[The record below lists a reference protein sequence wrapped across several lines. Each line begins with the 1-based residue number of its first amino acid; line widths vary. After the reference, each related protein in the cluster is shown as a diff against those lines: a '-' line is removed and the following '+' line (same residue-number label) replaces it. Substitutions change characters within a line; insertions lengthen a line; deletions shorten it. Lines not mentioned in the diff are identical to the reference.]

1 MLDSLESEQLDFL
14 LNILQ
19 SVSDSNSDPN
29 VVYPLL
35 KQNLTLLNDR
45 LIEVLNV
52 WVRSTSTQVH
62 RTAQKSIAR
71 TLSDFGDLIEEFPLG
86 NKAVNMELSI
96 VCYGLALEIFTVV
109 EDAEIWAYIQS
120 RLGAVYKNRITGR
133 RADNLEQSIEFHRA
147 ALAVLV
153 AACNHNR

>member
-1 MLDSLESEQLDFL
+1 MPDSLESEQLDFL

-35 KQNLTLLNDR
+35 QQNLTLLNDR

-52 WVRSTSTQVH
+52 WVRSTYAQVH

-71 TLSDFGDLIEEFPLG
+71 TLSNFGDLIQEFPLG

-96 VCYGLALEIFTVV
+96 VCYVLALEIFTVV
-109 EDAEIWAYIQS
+109 EDAEI
-120 RLGAVYKNRITGR
+120 
-133 RADNLEQSIEFHRA
+133 
-147 ALAVLV
+147 
-153 AACNHNR
+153 